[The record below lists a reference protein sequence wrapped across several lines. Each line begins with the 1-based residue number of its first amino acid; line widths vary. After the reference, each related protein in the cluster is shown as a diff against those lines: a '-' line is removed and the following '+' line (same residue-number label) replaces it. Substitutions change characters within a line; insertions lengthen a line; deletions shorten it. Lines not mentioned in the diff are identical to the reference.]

1 MGGGRFRG
9 LALAIIVL
17 IMLGAVFYSFFE
29 FPTSPKDVDLDTTGP
44 RIVALSVLA
53 FVFMA
58 SLVFGQPKIRDIFRG
73 VVFWGGL
80 LAVLVVGYTF
90 RGDLITGGYRVLGAL
105 APGLAVNQE
114 DGTILVVRDTTGH
127 FHLNADVNG
136 KPVTFLLDT
145 GASAVVLNYEDA
157 LSAGFSNNDLNFSMP
172 VSTANGRAVVA
183 PVKIGS
189 IQIGDTRFNDVRA
202 FVAQPDALETS
213 LFGMSALDRLKSWK
227 IAGDKLI
234 LTP

>member
-1 MGGGRFRG
+1 MGGKKFRG

-17 IMLGAVFYSFFE
+17 IMLGAVFYSIFA
-29 FPTSPKDVDLDTTGP
+29 FPTSPEKVDLDTTGP
-44 RIVALSVLA
+44 RIVALSILA

-58 SLVFGQPKIRDIFRG
+58 SLVFGQPKIRDVFRG

-80 LAVLVVGYTF
+80 LAVLLVGYTF
-90 RGDLITGGYRVLGAL
+90 RSDLITGGYRVLGAL

-127 FHLNADVNG
+127 FHINATVNG
-136 KPVTFLLDT
+136 RPVTFLLDT
-145 GASAVVLNYEDA
+145 GASAVVLSYEDA
-157 LSAGFSNNDLNFSMP
+157 RAAGFSPSDLSFSMP

-183 PVKIGS
+183 PVKIAS
-189 IQIGDTRFNDVRA
+189 IRVGDASFRDVRA
-202 FVAQPDALETS
+202 FVAQPGALETS
-213 LFGMSALDRLKSWK
+213 LFGMSALDRLQGWK
-227 IAGDKLI
+227 IEGDRLI

>member
-1 MGGGRFRG
+1 MGGRRFRG
-9 LALAIIVL
+9 MALAIIVL
-17 IMLGAVFYSFFE
+17 IMLGAVFYSLFE
-29 FPTSPKDVDLDTTGP
+29 FPASPEEVDLDTTGP

-58 SLVFGQPKIRDIFRG
+58 SLVFGQPKVRDIFRA

-80 LAVLVVGYTF
+80 LGVLIVGYTF
-90 RGDLITGGYRVLGAL
+90 RGDLVAGGYRVLGAL

-127 FHLNADVNG
+127 FHINATVNSR
-136 KPVTFLLDT
+136 PVTFLLDT
-145 GASAVVLNYEDA
+145 GASAVVLTYEDA
-157 LSAGFSNNDLNFSMP
+157 RSAGFSTADLNFSMP
-172 VSTANGRAVVA
+172 VSTANGRTVVA
-183 PVKIGS
+183 PVKIAS
-189 IQIGDTRFNDVRA
+189 INVGDARFTNVRA

-213 LFGMSALDRLKSWK
+213 LFGMSVLDRLKGWK
-227 IAGDKLI
+227 IEGDRLV

>member
-1 MGGGRFRG
+1 MGGSRFRG

-17 IMLGAVFYSFFE
+17 IMFGAVFYSIFE
-29 FPTSPKDVDLDTTGP
+29 FPTSPEEVDLDTTGP
-44 RIVALSVLA
+44 RIVALSILA

-80 LAVLVVGYTF
+80 LGVLVVGYTF
-90 RGDLITGGYRVLGAL
+90 RGDLVAGGYRVLGAL

-127 FHLNADVNG
+127 FHINASVNG
-136 KPVTFLLDT
+136 RPVTFLLDT
-145 GASAVVLNYEDA
+145 GASAVVLTHEDA
-157 LSAGFSNNDLNFSMP
+157 QAAGYSNSELNFSMP
-172 VSTANGRAVVA
+172 VSTANGRTVVA
-183 PVKIGS
+183 PVKIS
-189 IQIGDTRFNDVRA
+189 DIRVGDASFRDVRA

-213 LFGMSALDRLKSWK
+213 LFGMSVLDRLKGWK
-227 IAGDKLI
+227 IEGDKLV